1 MKYTVKQIVIT
12 KGGKYMTLKYVTLE
26 KWADYLKVYAD
37 CLGKYSVMLIGSACG
52 EILGLRNPFV
62 IRLKSMETSEETEI
76 YLPSMEE

>member
-1 MKYTVKQIVIT
+1 
-12 KGGKYMTLKYVTLE
+12 MTLKYVTLE

-37 CLGKYSVMLIGSACG
+37 CLGKYSIMSIGSACG

-62 IRLKSMETSEETEI
+62 IRLKNMETSEETEI